1 MGHRDCEIFSV
12 RELSKSYGGVQAL
25 KSTTLRF
32 MRNEVHAIVGENGAG
47 KSTLMKIIGGVIQPD
62 SGQMF
67 YKGQEVRFSSPRDSI
82 NTGIALIH
90 QELSM
95 MPDLNIIENIFMGR
109 MDSKFGIV
117 RQEDLTSRTQDL
129 LKTVGLDVD
138 PHTLVRKLS
147 LSQRQLVEIAKALST
162 NANLIMMDEPNS
174 SLTDMESERLFAVIE
189 DLKAKG
195 ISILYV
201 SHKIAEVLRISDKV
215 SVLRDGAYVG
225 TLDRADATADRV
237 IQMMIGRE
245 MDINKFSRPS
255 QKRRVILRVKGLTGN
270 GFRNISFDLHQGE
283 ILGFAG
289 LVGAGRSEVARA
301 IFGATRFSSGSIT
314 LDNELVLFDS
324 PSKAIKHGMAMV
336 QEDRKGLSLFMG
348 LSVSENISISAL
360 PELSRSGIVNYS
372 KVNEV
377 VTTYKNRLNIKVKDL
392 DEPVSSLSGGN
403 QQKTVLSRWLSTD
416 PRVLILDE
424 PTHGI
429 DIGAK
434 HEIYKL
440 ITLLA
445 DRGIGI
451 LLISSEL
458 PEIISMSDRVVVMR
472 EGVITATLDK
482 DEITDENI
490 MRCAAYEP

>member
-1 MGHRDCEIFSV
+1 
-12 RELSKSYGGVQAL
+12 
-25 KSTTLRF
+25 

-245 MDINKFSRPS
+245 MDINKFNRQS
-255 QKRRVILRVKGLTGN
+255 QKRRVILRVKV
-270 GFRNISFDLHQGE
+270 FR
-283 ILGFAG
+283 
-289 LVGAGRSEVARA
+289 
-301 IFGATRFSSGSIT
+301 
-314 LDNELVLFDS
+314 
-324 PSKAIKHGMAMV
+324 
-336 QEDRKGLSLFMG
+336 
-348 LSVSENISISAL
+348 
-360 PELSRSGIVNYS
+360 
-372 KVNEV
+372 
-377 VTTYKNRLNIKVKDL
+377 
-392 DEPVSSLSGGN
+392 
-403 QQKTVLSRWLSTD
+403 
-416 PRVLILDE
+416 
-424 PTHGI
+424 
-429 DIGAK
+429 
-434 HEIYKL
+434 
-440 ITLLA
+440 
-445 DRGIGI
+445 
-451 LLISSEL
+451 
-458 PEIISMSDRVVVMR
+458 
-472 EGVITATLDK
+472 
-482 DEITDENI
+482 
-490 MRCAAYEP
+490 

>member
-1 MGHRDCEIFSV
+1 M
-12 RELSKSYGGVQAL
+12 
-25 KSTTLRF
+25 
-32 MRNEVHAIVGENGAG
+32 
-47 KSTLMKIIGGVIQPD
+47 
-62 SGQMF
+62 
-67 YKGQEVRFSSPRDSI
+67 
-82 NTGIALIH
+82 
-90 QELSM
+90 
-95 MPDLNIIENIFMGR
+95 
-109 MDSKFGIV
+109 
-117 RQEDLTSRTQDL
+117 
-129 LKTVGLDVD
+129 
-138 PHTLVRKLS
+138 
-147 LSQRQLVEIAKALST
+147 
-162 NANLIMMDEPNS
+162 
-174 SLTDMESERLFAVIE
+174 
-189 DLKAKG
+189 
-195 ISILYV
+195 
-201 SHKIAEVLRISDKV
+201 
-215 SVLRDGAYVG
+215 
-225 TLDRADATADRV
+225 
-237 IQMMIGRE
+237 
-245 MDINKFSRPS
+245 
-255 QKRRVILRVKGLTGN
+255 
-270 GFRNISFDLHQGE
+270 
-283 ILGFAG
+283 
-289 LVGAGRSEVARA
+289 ARA
-301 IFGATRFSSGSIT
+301 IRATDSVRSIT
-314 LDNELVLFDS
+314 LTTSLLFDS

-451 LLISSEL
+451 ILISSEL